1 MPSTQLIRVLFVCT
15 GNICR
20 SPMAEAVFQHM
31 VDQAG
36 LSQFFQIASAAT
48 STWEIG
54 EPPHPGTQN
63 VLRKQNIS
71 LNPLK
76 RAVQITARD
85 YETYHYILAMDGENL
100 RNMQR
105 IPKVHR
111 MLEFSPPGRPQ
122 DVPDP
127 YYTGQFDYVYEL
139 IYEACSRL
147 LEAIRKQ
154 ENL

>member
-1 MPSTQLIRVLFVCT
+1 
-15 GNICR
+15 
-20 SPMAEAVFQHM
+20 MAEAVFQHM

-36 LSQFFQIASAAT
+36 LSQSFQIASAAT

-54 EPPHPGTQN
+54 EPPHPGTQT
-63 VLRKQNIS
+63 VLRKHNIPLS
-71 LNPLK
+71 PLK
-76 RAVQITARD
+76 RAAQITARD
-85 YETYHYILAMDGENL
+85 YETYHYILAMDTENL

-111 MLEFSPPGRPQ
+111 MLEYSPPGRPQ

-139 IYEACSRL
+139 IHESCARL
-147 LEAIRKQ
+147 LETIRKQ
-154 ENL
+154 ESL